1 MSSTDSRTVDPAQP
15 HHSENGG
22 HEMSDFSWTTVLWL
36 LPISVLILLAFFAV
50 CISWFLGAKDRELE
64 EKQAMYVTT
73 ELNLLH
79 AKESE
84 TLASYK
90 IIDKAS
96 GRYQIPI
103 ARAMELIAQEHQNVP
118 GREWKPI
125 TDTYME
131 GAAFKSPKL
140 VKEAEAPAAG
150 ISIEETAEAKP
161 AHEAKA
167 GAEKVK
173 GDGKD
178 KTNAAKPAH
187 ERAH

>member
-36 LPISVLILLAFFAV
+36 IPLSVVIMLVFFGV
-50 CISWFLGAKDRELE
+50 CIAWFKGAKDRELE
-64 EKQAMYVTT
+64 EKQAQFVTT
-73 ELNLLH
+73 ELNQLH

-84 TLASYK
+84 ILSSYK
-90 IIDKAS
+90 IIDKAK
-96 GRYQIPI
+96 GRFQIPV
-103 ARAMELIAQEHQNVP
+103 ARAMELIAQENQNKT

-140 VKEAEAPAAG
+140 NPDEAPAGG
-150 ISIEETAEAKP
+150 ISIEDEPAPAKAEAPKVHGDGKGNPGKP
-161 AHEAKA
+161 AHEKA
-167 GAEKVK
+167 
-173 GDGKD
+173 
-178 KTNAAKPAH
+178 H
-187 ERAH
+187 

>member
-36 LPISVLILLAFFAV
+36 LPISVVVLLAFFAV

-64 EKQAMYVTT
+64 EKQSMFIAT
-73 ELNLLH
+73 ELNQLH

-84 TLASYK
+84 ILASYK
-90 IIDKAS
+90 IIDKAT

-118 GREWKPI
+118 GKEWKPI
-125 TDTYME
+125 TDTYLE
-131 GAAFKSPKL
+131 GAPFKSQKL
-140 VKEAEAPAAG
+140 VNETESPEVG
-150 ISIEETAEAKP
+150 ISIEETSAEKP
-161 AHEAKA
+161 AHVVKPEPAL
-167 GAEKVK
+167 K

-178 KTNAAKPAH
+178 KTGTAKPVHEKAH
-187 ERAH
+187 